1 MQTVPPSTF
10 LITRI
15 RLVNFHNFID
25 ETIDL
30 QGGGHLFLLG
40 DNGCGKTTILDA
52 IHYVLTAGQE
62 MEWNA
67 AARVAGSRREGRRVQ
82 GIVMRFNIDRGIM
95 NPQGGVSYALLEIRG
110 RNGNPLT
117 VGIGLSVSAMDEK
130 VRQWGIIREC
140 PLAEIP
146 LLVEEEGGVRPAGRL
161 ELKEAMGAARGFYK
175 DGATYRRELAVR
187 LFADQE
193 SYREICRFLAMGKA
207 YRELASQ
214 ASDYHELFKSL
225 LPEPKTEI
233 FERIIEALR
242 GLDESKTVLDDL
254 ERKLDYL
261 HMLQRFVDTIGESRE
276 AVVRYEWLEHHQQ
289 ALDTEERIDAFRRQA
304 AESRERMAELEG
316 RIRRESQ
323 EETALTTQL
332 DDLKAKDGQGLVR
345 QEKEGRAQL
354 LVKETDLGERK
365 KEYEQA
371 DKEEKAAGKALFNL
385 EGELRRGVVNLHRE
399 LARIS
404 PNLPFSIS
412 DLLTEL
418 DGLHRSENGAEE
430 ARRLDSSEVSR
441 VASGYRDEAVG
452 TTALLEQRLQ
462 QASVEIAAGVQ
473 ELERLQRTGEAAP
486 QVTGFSPCLR
496 AMRDKLLSPKPLYLD
511 LEWRP
516 GLERREMS
524 RIEEFI
530 GEEVLATL
538 RLADHEFEAGRE
550 LAAAYPGLRVT
561 CDRRGMAELPEWFH
575 MAFDLQRS
583 DPFALRCLA
592 MEMVSDLGPM
602 VARIAGADIL
612 SFRSHDRCLAG
623 VPSRWI
629 GESSRREALQAE
641 IREMEKRLQELIK
654 EQKLLERQEK
664 EARQQVDLL
673 KKFTDTL
680 ETGVHST
687 RQSAAEA
694 LEARQNVRRLAD
706 MRDLRGQQLDA
717 LQRETRLLAER
728 LRQLDSLIKQE
739 GLTDLERRIERLAIR
754 LAKKKEEIKQ
764 LNITVGEEKAG
775 RQRCEKDIADLTARQ
790 ERALAAR
797 QESERRLSELLPE
810 IEDLP
815 HYILRTKKGFQ
826 FKTIESVQKEREQA
840 DKTITENR
848 SILKERL
855 NNPEFGGSFRFTYE
869 EQDNLLVDY
878 RSRLLAEILRRQSE
892 EIAEQ
897 REIIN
902 ERTKELFRKII
913 MTELV
918 NYLRTHV
925 DDLERMM
932 RNIAKLLGRRVFGGQ
947 QYRFRITP
955 RENFQ
960 RLVAVIKKF
969 SPFDPAA
976 EEALRH
982 FFEDRKEAI
991 VNTEVGA
998 IPEELDYR
1006 NWYRYEMEVTTQG
1019 EEGVV
1024 IDRRTKSMGSG
1035 GEQAVPNYLLVLT
1048 IAHFVYQGKKIRL
1061 HTLLFDEAFYGID
1074 AGRRD
1079 QLLGFA
1085 TDLNLQL
1092 MVASP
1097 DQDGVRREVGHST
1110 TLLVKKDVNNDVH
1123 LYPYHWQNPGNVRQI
1138 GLFDVPE
1145 EPQPIAFGEEL

>member
-1 MQTVPPSTF
+1 MQPVQPATF

-15 RLVNFHNFID
+15 RLVNFHNFVD

-30 QGGGHLFLLG
+30 PDGGHLFLLG

-82 GIVMRFNIDRGIM
+82 GIVMRFNIDRGVM
-95 NPQGGVSYALLEIRG
+95 NSQGGVSYALLEIRG
-110 RNGNPLT
+110 RSGNPLT
-117 VGIGLSVSAMDEK
+117 VGVGLSVSAMDEK

-161 ELKEAMGAARGFYK
+161 ELKEAMGAGRGFYK
-175 DGATYRRELAVR
+175 DGAAYRRELAIR

-207 YRELASQ
+207 YREIASQ
-214 ASDYHELFKSL
+214 ASDYHQLFKSL

-261 HMLQRFVDTIGESRE
+261 HMLQRLVDTIGDSRE
-276 AVVRYEWLEHHQQ
+276 AVVRYEWLERHQRAVVAGEEIN
-289 ALDTEERIDAFRRQA
+289 ALRRQE

-316 RIRRESQ
+316 RIRLETV
-323 EETALTTQL
+323 EEAAFTAQL
-332 DDLKAKDGQGLVR
+332 DDLKAKDSQGLVR
-345 QEKEGRAQL
+345 QEKEGRAL
-354 LVKETDLGERK
+354 LTVKETDLAERK
-365 KEYEQA
+365 KEYERA
-371 DKEEKAAGKALFNL
+371 DKEEKAAGKVLSNL
-385 EGELRRGVVNLHRE
+385 ESELRRTVVNLHRE

-404 PNLPFSIS
+404 PTLPFSIA

-430 ARRLDSSEVSR
+430 ARRLDPLEVLST
-441 VASGYRDEAVG
+441 ASGFRDEAVRA
-452 TTALLEQRLQ
+452 TALLEQRQRQLT
-462 QASVEIAAGVQ
+462 ADIEAVRQ
-473 ELERLQRTGEAAP
+473 ELERLQKAGEAAP
-486 QVTGFSPCLR
+486 QAPGFFPCLL
-496 AMRDKLLSPKPLYLD
+496 AMRDKLLNPKPLYLG

-550 LAAAYPGLRVT
+550 VAAAYPGLRVT

-592 MEMVSDLGPM
+592 AEMVADLGPM

-629 GESSRREALQAE
+629 GESSRREAIQAE
-641 IREMEKRLQELIK
+641 IRAVAKRLQELIK
-654 EQKLLERQEK
+654 EQKLLERQEN

-673 KKFTDTL
+673 KKFTTAL
-680 ETGVHST
+680 ETGGRST

-694 LEARQNVRRLAD
+694 LEAGQDVRRLAD
-706 MRDLRGQQLDA
+706 IRALRGQQLED

-739 GLTDLERRIERLAIR
+739 GLTDLERRIERLTTS
-754 LAKKKEEIKQ
+754 LAKKKDAIKQ
-764 LNITVGEEKAG
+764 LNITMGEEKAG

-790 ERALAAR
+790 ERSLAAR

-810 IEDLP
+810 MEDLP

-826 FKTIESVQKEREQA
+826 FKTIEAVQKEREQA
-840 DKTITENR
+840 DKIIIENR
-848 SILKERL
+848 SVLKERL
-855 NNPEFGGSFRFTYE
+855 NDPEFGGSFRFTYE

-878 RSRLLAEILRRQSE
+878 RSRNLAEILRRQGE

-932 RNIAKLLGRRVFGGQ
+932 RKIGKLLNRRIFGGQ

-960 RLVAVIKKF
+960 RLVTVIKKF

-1006 NWYRYEMEVTTQG
+1006 NWYRYEMEVTTRG

-1048 IAHFVYQGKKIRL
+1048 TAHFVYQGKKVRL

-1085 TDLNLQL
+1085 TDLDLQL

-1097 DQDGVRREVGHST
+1097 DQDGVRREVRHST
-1110 TLLVKKDVNNDVH
+1110 TLLVKKDANNDVH
-1123 LYPYHWQNPGNVRQI
+1123 LYPYHWQNPDSVRQI
-1138 GLFDVPE
+1138 GLFDVPA

>member
-1 MQTVPPSTF
+1 MQTVQPSTF

-30 QGGGHLFLLG
+30 PDGGHLFLLG

-95 NPQGGVSYALLEIRG
+95 NPEGGVSYALLEIRG

-117 VGIGLSVSAMDEK
+117 VGVGLSVSAMDEK

-140 PLAEIP
+140 PLTEIP

-161 ELKEAMGAARGFYK
+161 ELKEAMGVARGFFK
-175 DGATYRRELAVR
+175 DAAAYRRELAVR

-193 SYREICRFLAMGKA
+193 IYREICRFLAMGKA
-207 YRELASQ
+207 YREIASQ
-214 ASDYHELFKSL
+214 ARDYHELFKSL

-233 FERIIEALR
+233 FQRIIEALR

-261 HMLQRFVDTIGESRE
+261 HMLQRFVETIGDSRE
-276 AVVRYEWLEHHQQ
+276 AVIRYEWLENHQQ
-289 ALDTEERIDAFRRQA
+289 ALDTEERIDTFRKQSA
-304 AESRERMAELEG
+304 ASRERMVELERRIG
-316 RIRRESQ
+316 RET
-323 EETALTTQL
+323 EEEVAVTTQL

-354 LVKETDLGERK
+354 TTKEADLAGRK
-365 KEYEQA
+365 KEHEQA
-371 DKEEKAAGKALFNL
+371 DKEEKAAGKVLTNI
-385 EGELRRGVVNLHRE
+385 EGELRRNLVNLHRE

-404 PNLPFSIS
+404 PNLPFSIAG
-412 DLLTEL
+412 LLAEL
-418 DGLHRSENGAEE
+418 DRLHRSENCAEE
-430 ARRLDSSEVSR
+430 ARLVDSSEVFR
-441 VASGYRDEAVG
+441 AASGHRDKAVHI
-452 TTALLEQRLQ
+452 TALLEQRQ
-462 QASVEIAAGVQ
+462 QQLAVEIEAREQ
-473 ELERLQRTGEAAP
+473 ELEHLQKAGEAAP
-486 QVTGFSPCLR
+486 QVVGFTPCLH
-496 AMRDKLLSPKPLYLD
+496 AMRGNLLNPKPLYLD

-516 GLERREMS
+516 GLDRREMS

-538 RLADHEFEAGRE
+538 RLADHEFEAGRV
-550 LAAAYPGLRVT
+550 LAAEYPGLRLT
-561 CDRRGMAELPEWFH
+561 CDRRGLAELPEWVR
-575 MAFDLQRS
+575 MGFDLQRS

-592 MEMVSDLGPM
+592 AEMVSDLGPM
-602 VARIAGADIL
+602 VAGIAGADIL

-623 VPSRWI
+623 LPSRWV
-629 GESSRREALQAE
+629 GERSRREALHAE
-641 IREMEKRLQELIK
+641 IRKVENGLHELIK

-664 EARQQVDLL
+664 DARQQVELL
-673 KKFTDTL
+673 IKLTAL
-680 ETGVHST
+680 LGTGAGAI

-694 LEARQNVRRLAD
+694 LEAGQNVRRLAD
-706 MRDLRGQQLDA
+706 MRDLRGQQLA
-717 LQRETRLLAER
+717 YLLRETRLLAER

-739 GLTDLERRIERLAIR
+739 GLTELERRIERLVTR

-764 LNITVGEEKAG
+764 FNITIGAEKAS
-775 RQRCEKDIADLTARQ
+775 RQRCEQDMADLTARQ
-790 ERALAAR
+790 ERALSAR
-797 QESERRLSELLPE
+797 LESERRLTELLPT

-826 FKTIESVQKEREQA
+826 FKTLESVQKERRQA
-840 DKTITENR
+840 EETITENR
-848 SILKERL
+848 SVLKERL
-855 NNPEFGGSFRFTYE
+855 NDPEFGGSFRFSYE
-869 EQDNLLVDY
+869 ESDNLLVDY
-878 RSRLLAEILRRQSE
+878 RSRHLAEIVRRQGE

-897 REIIN
+897 KEIIN

-932 RNIAKLLGRRVFGGQ
+932 SRIAKLLKRRIFGGQ

-1123 LYPYHWQNPGNVRQI
+1123 LYPYHWQNPRNVRQI
-1138 GLFDVPE
+1138 GLFDAPV

>member
-1 MQTVPPSTF
+1 MQTVQPSTF

-30 QGGGHLFLLG
+30 PDGGHLFLLG
-40 DNGCGKTTILDA
+40 DNGCGKTTILDG
-52 IHYVLTAGQE
+52 IHYALTAGQE

-82 GIVMRFNIDRGIM
+82 GIVMRFNIDRGVM

-117 VGIGLSVSAMDEK
+117 VGVGLSVSAMDEK

-175 DGATYRRELAVR
+175 DGAAYRRELATR

-214 ASDYHELFKSL
+214 ANDYHQLFKSL

-233 FERIIEALR
+233 FERIIDALR

-261 HMLQRFVDTIGESRE
+261 HMLQRLVDTIGDSRE
-276 AVVRYEWLEHHQQ
+276 AVVRYEWLERHQQ
-289 ALDTEERIDAFRRQA
+289 ATTAGEEIKALHQQTAESRVRMAGLEERIC
-304 AESRERMAELEG
+304 RET
-316 RIRRESQ
+316 
-323 EETALTTQL
+323 EEEAALTTQL
-332 DDLKAKDGQGLVR
+332 DDLKAKDSQGLVR
-345 QEKEGRAQL
+345 QEKEGRVQL
-354 LVKETDLGERK
+354 TVKETDLVRRK

-371 DKEEKAAGKALFNL
+371 DREEKAAGKALFNL
-385 EGELRRGVVNLHRE
+385 EGELRRSAVNLHRE
-399 LARIS
+399 LARFS
-404 PNLPFSIS
+404 PTLPFSIAN
-412 DLLTEL
+412 LLTEL

-430 ARRLDSSEVSR
+430 APRLNFSEVNST
-441 VASGYRDEAVG
+441 ASGYRDEAVRAM
-452 TTALLEQRLQ
+452 ALLEQRQ
-462 QASVEIAAGVQ
+462 QQLADDIESGREALA
-473 ELERLQRTGEAAP
+473 RLQKAGEAAP
-486 QVTGFSPCLR
+486 QVPGFSPCLR
-496 AMRDKLLSPKPLYLD
+496 AMRDKLLSPRPLYLD
-511 LEWRP
+511 LEWLP

-524 RIEEFI
+524 HREECI

-550 LAAAYPGLRVT
+550 VAAAYPGLRVT
-561 CDRRGMAELPEWFH
+561 LDSRGMAELPEWFH

-592 MEMVSDLGPM
+592 AEMVTDLGPI
-602 VARIAGADIL
+602 VARIAGTDIL

-623 VPSRWI
+623 VPPRWI
-629 GESSRREALQAE
+629 GESRRREAMQVK
-641 IREMEKRLQELIK
+641 IRESEKRLQELSK
-654 EQKLLERQEK
+654 EEKLLARQEK
-664 EARQQVDLL
+664 DARQQDELL
-673 KKFTDTL
+673 KKFSTTL
-680 ETGVHST
+680 EAGMQSI

-694 LEARQNVRRLAD
+694 LKARQNVRHLAEK
-706 MRDLRGQQLDA
+706 RDIRRQQLDD
-717 LQRETRLLAER
+717 LQRDTRLLANR
-728 LRQLDSLIKQE
+728 LRQLEALIQQE
-739 GLTDLERRIERLAIR
+739 GLTDLERRIEKLVGKLNGR
-754 LAKKKEEIKQ
+754 KEEIGR
-764 LNITVGEEKAG
+764 LNTALGKEHAG
-775 RQRCEKDIADLTARQ
+775 QERCEKDIAEWAARK
-790 ERALAAR
+790 EKSVAAR
-797 QESERRLSELLPE
+797 QESERLLFALLPAV
-810 IEDLP
+810 EDLS
-815 HYILRTKKGFQ
+815 HYVLRTKKGFQ
-826 FKTIESVQKEREQA
+826 FKTIESVQKERRQA
-840 DKTITENR
+840 EETITENR
-848 SILKERL
+848 SVLKERL
-855 NNPEFGGSFRFTYE
+855 NDPAFGSSFRFAYE

-878 RSRLLAEILRRQSE
+878 RSRNLAEILRRQGE
-892 EIAEQ
+892 EITEQ

-932 RNIAKLLGRRVFGGQ
+932 RKIGNLLNRRVFGSQ

-960 RLVAVIKKF
+960 QLVAVIKKF

-1085 TDLNLQL
+1085 TDLDLQL

-1123 LYPYHWQNPGNVRQI
+1123 LYPFHWQNPESVRQI
-1138 GLFDVPE
+1138 GLFDAPVK
-1145 EPQPIAFGEEL
+1145 PQAIAFGEEL